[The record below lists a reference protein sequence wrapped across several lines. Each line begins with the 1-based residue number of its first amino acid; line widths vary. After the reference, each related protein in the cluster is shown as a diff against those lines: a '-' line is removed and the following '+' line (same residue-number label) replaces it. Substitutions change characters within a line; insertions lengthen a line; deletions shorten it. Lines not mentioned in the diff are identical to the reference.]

1 MIWPFLILVGTTIV
15 TFFMKKSNIGA
26 LVIALVFAIIGAF
39 CINGSLTANLIFA
52 AVCLIYAGGYER
64 PQHKVSGASVDNIM
78 AVVMFSLTVANLI
91 MNYWWGCDYP
101 EVSGVIIAIVGAIVI
116 LANREVVD

>member
-1 MIWPFLILVGTTIV
+1 MVIPFLILAITALIMM
-15 TFFMKKSNIGA
+15 FLKKSNIGA
-26 LVIALVFAIIGAF
+26 LVYSLVFVIIGAF

>member
-1 MIWPFLILVGTTIV
+1 MIWPFLILVGTIIV

-26 LVIALVFAIIGAF
+26 LVIAIIGAF

-52 AVCLIYAGGYER
+52 AVCLIYASGYER
-64 PQHKVSGASVDNIM
+64 PQHKKEGASVDNIV

-91 MNYWWGCDYP
+91 MNYWWGCGYP

-116 LANREVVD
+116 LANKEVE

>member
-1 MIWPFLILVGTTIV
+1 MFWPFLILAITALIMM
-15 TFFMKKSNIGA
+15 FLKKSNIGA
-26 LVIALVFAIIGAF
+26 LVYSLIFVIVGAF

-52 AVCLIYAGGYER
+52 AVCLLYASSYER
-64 PQHKVSGASVDNIM
+64 AQHKKEGASVDNIV

-91 MNYWWGCDYP
+91 MNYWWGCGYP
-101 EVSGVIIAIVGAIVI
+101 EVSGVIIAIIGAIVI